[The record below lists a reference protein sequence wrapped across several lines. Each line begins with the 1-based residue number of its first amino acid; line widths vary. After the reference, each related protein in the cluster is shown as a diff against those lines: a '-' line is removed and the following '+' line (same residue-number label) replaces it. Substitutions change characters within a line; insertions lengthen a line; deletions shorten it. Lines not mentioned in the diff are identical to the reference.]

1 MIAELMPLKRH
12 LFQFQQNF
20 IGRQTVIMIALIV
33 HTEVEGK
40 LQII

>member
-1 MIAELMPLKRH
+1 MEAIKVYWAQYR
-12 LFQFQQNF
+12 QSF
-20 IGRQTVIMIALIV
+20 IGHQTVIMIALIV